1 MTISKDSAEI
11 ITLAEAEAYTHSF
24 QEAYPEEIKAYFAG
38 SNKLKQVLEQEG
50 CIGIRIYAGL
60 DKTTN
65 RKNLVLVGVDAIG
78 QDMVNGTLLEQLN
91 PCPPRCDNN
100 SPLIL

>member
-38 SNKLKQVLEQEG
+38 NNKLKQVLE
-50 CIGIRIYAGL
+50 
-60 DKTTN
+60 
-65 RKNLVLVGVDAIG
+65 
-78 QDMVNGTLLEQLN
+78 
-91 PCPPRCDNN
+91 
-100 SPLIL
+100 